1 MDIASFHASRR
12 YATVKSGR
20 IAFIERGQGPPA
32 LFVHGVPLNGYH
44 WRHVIER
51 VQHRR
56 RCIAID
62 LMGLGYT
69 EIGPSQ
75 DVSFTSQAHMIAEVL
90 NQLKIEQVDMVGND
104 SGGAI
109 AQIFAAHYPGRLT
122 SLVLTNCDVH
132 DGWPPP
138 QVLPLIEHARKGT
151 LAPIFQRLLD
161 RPGLE
166 RARFMRGE
174 AVPLFR
180 SYADASV
187 VTDEV
192 IRVYLQPLLSS
203 QQRIEAFQRYWLGFD
218 NAHTLAIHAA
228 LKTLQV
234 PTLIVWGLQDIF
246 FAKTWAYWLRDTIPG
261 AQRVVEVAGARLFFP
276 EDRPDALTAPML
288 QFWQEVVTSSPP

>member
-90 NQLKIEQVDMVGND
+90 NQLKKI
-104 SGGAI
+104 
-109 AQIFAAHYPGRLT
+109 GRA
-122 SLVLTNCDVH
+122 SC
-132 DGWPPP
+132 
-138 QVLPLIEHARKGT
+138 R
-151 LAPIFQRLLD
+151 
-161 RPGLE
+161 E
-166 RARFMRGE
+166 R
-174 AVPLFR
+174 V
-180 SYADASV
+180 
-187 VTDEV
+187 
-192 IRVYLQPLLSS
+192 
-203 QQRIEAFQRYWLGFD
+203 
-218 NAHTLAIHAA
+218 
-228 LKTLQV
+228 
-234 PTLIVWGLQDIF
+234 
-246 FAKTWAYWLRDTIPG
+246 
-261 AQRVVEVAGARLFFP
+261 
-276 EDRPDALTAPML
+276 
-288 QFWQEVVTSSPP
+288 